1 MYETLIN
8 ESSAPLFVREEKAIT
23 ETSKVKRMKRKN
35 SHSALPHKQSNRNPW
50 KGLVAGVVGGVVASW
65 TMDRFQYWWLSFG
78 GADELQLQQ
87 APSAEGNQEEPATV
101 KTASAIS
108 EAVLR
113 HSLTVKEKEIA
124 GALVHYAVGTTA
136 GAVYGVA
143 AEYEPDVTNLAG
155 IPFGAA
161 FWMVVDEGALPLL
174 GLAKGPTAYPIS
186 THAYALASH
195 LVFGLTAEV
204 VRSTVR
210 RAL

>member
-1 MYETLIN
+1 M
-8 ESSAPLFVREEKAIT
+8 
-23 ETSKVKRMKRKN
+23 
-35 SHSALPHKQSNRNPW
+35 
-50 KGLVAGVVGGVVASW
+50 AGVVGGVVASW
-65 TMDRFQYWWLSFG
+65 AMDRFQYWWLSFG
-78 GADELQLQQ
+78 GGDELQLQQ
-87 APSAEGNQEEPATV
+87 TPSEEGNREEPATV

-108 EAVLR
+108 EGVFG

-124 GALVHYAVGTTA
+124 GPIVHYAVGTTA

-143 AEYEPDVTNLAG
+143 AEYEPNVTTLAG

>member
-1 MYETLIN
+1 
-8 ESSAPLFVREEKAIT
+8 
-23 ETSKVKRMKRKN
+23 MKN
-35 SHSALPHKQSNRNPW
+35 QSNRNAW

-65 TMDRFQYWWLSFG
+65 VMDRFQYWWLSFG
-78 GADELQLQQ
+78 EGDERRLQQ
-87 APSAEGNQEEPATV
+87 TPIEGGGPEEPATV

-108 EAVLR
+108 KGVFG
-113 HSLTVKEKEIA
+113 HSLTGREKEIA
-124 GALVHYAVGTTA
+124 GPLVHYAVGTSA

-143 AEYEPDVTNLAG
+143 AEYEPKVTTLAG

-174 GLAKGPTAYPIS
+174 GLTKGPNTYPIS

-204 VRSTVR
+204 VRSTLR

>member
-1 MYETLIN
+1 
-8 ESSAPLFVREEKAIT
+8 
-23 ETSKVKRMKRKN
+23 
-35 SHSALPHKQSNRNPW
+35 
-50 KGLVAGVVGGVVASW
+50 
-65 TMDRFQYWWLSFG
+65 MDRFQYWWLSFG
-78 GADELQLQQ
+78 GGDELELQQ
-87 APSAEGNQEEPATV
+87 APGDEDNQEEPATV

-108 EAVLR
+108 EGVFS
-113 HSLTVKEKEIA
+113 HSLTAREKEIA
-124 GALVHYAVGTTA
+124 GPVVHYAVGTTA
-136 GAVYGVA
+136 GAVYGLA
-143 AEYEPDVTNLAG
+143 AEYEPDLTSLAG

-204 VRSTVR
+204 VRRTVR

>member
-1 MYETLIN
+1 VRCKKGEEVRIN
-8 ESSAPLFVREEKAIT
+8 Q
-23 ETSKVKRMKRKN
+23 
-35 SHSALPHKQSNRNPW
+35 HGNRSVW

-65 TMDRFQYWWLSFG
+65 AMDRFQYWWLSLEG
-78 GADELQLQQ
+78 GDEREPQQ
-87 APSAEGNQEEPATV
+87 TPAGSPRGQPAWGAGSEESNQEEPATV

-108 EAVLR
+108 EGVFG
-113 HSLTVKEKEIA
+113 HSLTNKEKEIA
-124 GALVHYAVGTTA
+124 GSLVHYAVGTTA

-143 AEYEPDVTNLAG
+143 AEYQPNVTTLAG
-155 IPFGAA
+155 FPFGVA

-174 GLAKGPTAYPIS
+174 GLTKGPTAYPIS

-210 RAL
+210 RNL

>member
-1 MYETLIN
+1 
-8 ESSAPLFVREEKAIT
+8 
-23 ETSKVKRMKRKN
+23 MKN
-35 SHSALPHKQSNRNPW
+35 QSNHSAW
-50 KGLVAGVVGGVVASW
+50 KGLIAGVVGGLVASW
-65 TMDRFQYWWLSFG
+65 AMDRFQYWWLSFG
-78 GADELQLQQ
+78 GGDELQLQQ
-87 APSAEGNQEEPATV
+87 TPSEEGNQEEPATV

-108 EAVLR
+108 EGVFG
-113 HSLTVKEKEIA
+113 HSLTAREKEIT
-124 GALVHYAVGTTA
+124 GPIVHYAVGTSA

-143 AEYEPDVTNLAG
+143 AEYEPKVTTLAG

-174 GLAKGPTAYPIS
+174 GLTKGPNAYPIS